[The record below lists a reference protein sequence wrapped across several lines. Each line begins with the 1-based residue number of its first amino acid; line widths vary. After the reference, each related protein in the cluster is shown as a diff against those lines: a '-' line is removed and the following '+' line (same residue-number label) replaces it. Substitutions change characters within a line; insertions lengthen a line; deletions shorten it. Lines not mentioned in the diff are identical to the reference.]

1 MSIVRIVKMTFD
13 PEHLDRFMS
22 IFAERQST
30 IKNFEGCQHLELW
43 QDEKDPCIC
52 FTYSIWLD
60 EHHLNAYRF
69 SPFFKETWTLT
80 KALFTEKAE
89 AWTTKKIDL

>member
-1 MSIVRIVKMTFD
+1 MSIVRIVKMTFA

-52 FTYSIWLD
+52 FT
-60 EHHLNAYRF
+60 
-69 SPFFKETWTLT
+69 
-80 KALFTEKAE
+80 
-89 AWTTKKIDL
+89 

>member
-1 MSIVRIVKMTFD
+1 MSIIRIVKMTFA
-13 PEHLDRFMS
+13 PEHLDKIMS

-30 IKNFEGCQHLELW
+30 IKKYNGCRHLELW
-43 QDEKDPCIC
+43 QDEKNPFIC
-52 FTYSIWLD
+52 FTYSIWDD

-80 KALFTEKAE
+80 KALFTEKAD
-89 AWTTKKIDL
+89 AWTTKKIEV